1 MMTNKLML
9 SSSWSVVPAVNLYCH
24 SFTLNDVFEFLRRDP
39 VLKKSFS
46 VPHHSNSRLTHKI
59 QKTLLMSLSDFVR
72 HLLAH
77 SPYFI
82 QYSQHSEFTFVHTHR
97 VASSLC

>member
-1 MMTNKLML
+1 M
-9 SSSWSVVPAVNLYCH
+9 YCH
-24 SFTLNDVFEFLRRDP
+24 SFTVNDVFEFLRRDP

-77 SPYFI
+77 SPYTLFSTVSI
-82 QYSQHSEFTFVHTHR
+82 QN
-97 VASSLC
+97 SLSYILIGWRRLFADIVFHLQDTTTGCTY